1 MAEIQNERIMQVEKP
16 IILLSKLLGLA
27 SLVIFLVSCASEPR
41 PIEYG
46 KDMCE
51 YCKMT
56 VVDQQHGAQ
65 LVTSKGRIYVFDA
78 IECMARYVDEQGDA
92 QNAFELV
99 NDYQSPGKLIA
110 ASEAHYLISKEIP
123 SPMGAFLSAFS
134 SKETV
139 LETQTKKGGDTYS
152 WSEIKSQFKREHVEQ
167 IEERP
172 Q

>member
-1 MAEIQNERIMQVEKP
+1 MLLERP
-16 IILLSKLLGLA
+16 ILISTKITVFAFLA
-27 SLVIFLVSCASEPR
+27 LVAVSCTSEPR

-51 YCKMT
+51 FCKMT
-56 VVDQQHGAQ
+56 VVDKQHGAQ
-65 LVTSKGRIYVFDA
+65 LVTNKGRIYVFDA

-92 QNAFELV
+92 QNAHELV
-99 NDYQSPGKLIA
+99 NDYQSPGTLIA
-110 ASEAHYLISKEIP
+110 ADDAHYLICKNIP
-123 SPMGAFLSAFS
+123 SPMGAFLSAFAT
-134 SKETV
+134 KEKV
-139 LETQTKKGGDTYS
+139 SETQSIKGGETYS